1 VREFTGFRVVL
12 RWYAICHLWGG
23 TRLSTFPQV
32 GIKGLLGI
40 YQVQHM
46 NILSNFFSDDLA
58 IDLGTMNTLIYAP
71 DRGIVLNEPS
81 VVAIHKYTGEVLSVG
96 AEAYK
101 MVGRAP
107 KDAEVFRPVKGGTID
122 NFEATEKMLVAF
134 IRRVHGNQNKRS
146 HMVVGVPGSST
157 TLEQRSVRDAA
168 RDAKATRVDLVDEGL
183 AAALGAGLSYDDE
196 RAHLVVDIG
205 GGTTNIAIVASAAI
219 VSSSSLRVA
228 GNAMDEAIREYVR
241 AKYEMQIGERTAE
254 QVKKELGASRAGENG
269 RPEARR
275 MEVVGKEL
283 TSGLAKAVEIG
294 SDEVRE
300 ALEPVLSEI
309 VSGARRAIEDSQPD
323 VTADI
328 YQTGLILTGGGALL
342 EGMAER
348 LQTELRLHVT
358 VADDPLAA
366 VALGAGRLL
375 ADPER
380 LQRAAIR
387 EDVPAWQGSEELVVN
402 W

>member
-1 VREFTGFRVVL
+1 
-12 RWYAICHLWGG
+12 
-23 TRLSTFPQV
+23 
-32 GIKGLLGI
+32 
-40 YQVQHM
+40 M

-58 IDLGTMNTLIYAP
+58 IDLGSMNTLIYAP
-71 DRGIVLNEPS
+71 ERGVVLNEPS

-146 HMVVGVPGSST
+146 HMVIGVPGSST

-183 AAALGAGLSYDDE
+183 AAALGAGLSYQDE

-228 GNAMDEAIREYVR
+228 GNAMDDAIREYIR
-241 AKYEMQIGERTAE
+241 SKYEMQIGERTAE
-254 QVKKELGASRAGENG
+254 QVKKELGASRASDGAAEV
-269 RPEARR
+269 RR

-283 TSGLAKAVEIG
+283 TSGLAKAVEVG
-294 SDEVRE
+294 SDEVRQ

-309 VSGARRAIEDSQPD
+309 VAGARRTIEESQPD

-342 EGMAER
+342 DGMAER

-387 EDVPAWQGSEELVVN
+387 EDVPVWQGSEELVVN

>member
-1 VREFTGFRVVL
+1 
-12 RWYAICHLWGG
+12 
-23 TRLSTFPQV
+23 
-32 GIKGLLGI
+32 
-40 YQVQHM
+40 M

-58 IDLGTMNTLIYAP
+58 IDLGTVNTLIYAP
-71 DRGIVLNEPS
+71 DRGVVLNEPS
-81 VVAIHKYTGEVLSVG
+81 VVAIHKYTGEVLCVG

-134 IRRVHGNQNKRS
+134 IRRVHDNQNKRS
-146 HMVVGVPGSST
+146 HMVIGVPGSST

-183 AAALGAGLSYDDE
+183 AAALGAGLGCDDE

-228 GNAMDEAIREYVR
+228 GNAMDDAIREYVR

-254 QVKKELGASRAGENG
+254 QVKKELGARHAGG
-269 RPEARR
+269 DGQPEVRR

-309 VSGARRAIEDSQPD
+309 VAGARRAIEESQPD

-358 VADDPLAA
+358 VADDPLTA

-375 ADPER
+375 ADAPR

-387 EDVPAWQGSEELVVN
+387 EDMPAWQGSEELVVN

>member
-1 VREFTGFRVVL
+1 
-12 RWYAICHLWGG
+12 
-23 TRLSTFPQV
+23 
-32 GIKGLLGI
+32 
-40 YQVQHM
+40 M
-46 NILSNFFSDDLA
+46 NILGNFFTDDLA
-58 IDLGTMNTLIYAP
+58 IDLGTVNTLIYAP
-71 DRGIVLNEPS
+71 ERGLVLNEPS
-81 VVAIHKYTGEVLSVG
+81 AVAIHKYTGEVLCVG

-101 MVGRAP
+101 MVGREP
-107 KDAEVFRPVKGGTID
+107 KDAEVYRPVKGGTID

-134 IRRVHGNQNKRS
+134 IRRVQGNQHKRS
-146 HMVVGVPGSST
+146 HMVIGVPGSST
-157 TLEQRSVRDAA
+157 ALEQRSVRDAA

-183 AAALGAGLSYDDE
+183 AAALGAGLKCDDE
-196 RAHLVVDIG
+196 RAHLIVDIG
-205 GGTTNIAIVASAAI
+205 GGTTNIAIVAAGAVI
-219 VSSSSLRVA
+219 SSSSLKVA
-228 GNAMDEAIREYVR
+228 GNTMDEAIRDYVR

-254 QVKKELGASRAGENG
+254 QVKKELGANRPAAAAGKNAKG
-269 RPEARR
+269 QAEARR

-283 TSGLAKAVEIG
+283 SSGLAKAVEIT

-300 ALEPVLSEI
+300 ALEPVLTEI

-342 EGMAER
+342 AGMAER
-348 LQTELRLHVT
+348 LQSELRLHVT

-375 ADPER
+375 ADAGR
-380 LQRAAIR
+380 LHRVAIR
-387 EDVPAWQGSEELVVN
+387 EDMPAWQGSDELVVN